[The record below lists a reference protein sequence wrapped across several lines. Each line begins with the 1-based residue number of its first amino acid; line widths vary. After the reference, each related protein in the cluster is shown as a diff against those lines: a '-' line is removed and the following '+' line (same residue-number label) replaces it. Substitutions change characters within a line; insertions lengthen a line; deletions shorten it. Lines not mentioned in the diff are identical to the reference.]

1 MPIVEPV
8 REDATKISMNDLT
21 QSPFPSDAQTSES
34 QRNLA
39 QGLLRFEQVA
49 AQGMESPPQTTVNY
63 RAEYRPAA
71 TALSQILSDTSK
83 RVASWGQRLLNTA
96 TDDFAT
102 TGNQLA
108 GDAFFY
114 TSVRQMNLISH
125 ALEERVIADRLQAE
139 VHAGFQRLSLMLPQL
154 GRYRA
159 LLERAD
165 HVCIYGLDDRKTDSP
180 LLALKHPRLIYLPI
194 EPAMQTGLER
204 FWFVAVISARLQT
217 ALVAQQ
223 AGGDLW
229 SRQQTQR
236 TYTGLWTFDPLL
248 VQQIVTILRTAAI
261 KLYYKQA

>member
-1 MPIVEPV
+1 
-8 REDATKISMNDLT
+8 MNDLT
-21 QSPFPSDAQTSES
+21 ESPFPDDAQISES

-49 AQGMESPPQTTVNY
+49 SQGMEALPQTPLNY

-71 TALSQILSDTSK
+71 TALNQLLSDASK
-83 RVASWGQRLLNTA
+83 RVASWGQRLLSNA
-96 TDDFAT
+96 ADDFAT

-114 TSVRQMNLISH
+114 TGVQQMNLISH

-139 VHAGFQRLSLMLPQL
+139 VHAGFQRFSLIVPQL
-154 GRYRA
+154 GRYRT

-165 HVCIYGLDDRKTDSP
+165 HVCVYGLDDRKPDSP
-180 LLALKHPRLIYLPI
+180 LLAMKHPRLIYLPI

-204 FWFVAVISARLQT
+204 FWFVVVISARLQT

-223 AGGDLW
+223 TGGDAW
-229 SRQQTQR
+229 ARKQAQR
-236 TYTGLWTFDPLL
+236 TYSGLWTFDPAL
-248 VQQIVTILRTAAI
+248 VQQIGTILRTAAI

>member
-1 MPIVEPV
+1 
-8 REDATKISMNDLT
+8 MNDLT
-21 QSPFPSDAQTSES
+21 HSPFPGDVETSES

-49 AQGMESPPQTTVNY
+49 AQGMEAPPQIPVHY

-71 TALSQILSDTSK
+71 TALSQLLFDASK
-83 RVASWGQRLLNTA
+83 RVAGWGQRLLSSA

-102 TGNQLA
+102 NGNQLA

-139 VHAGFQRLSLMLPQL
+139 VHAGFQRFSLLVPQL

-165 HVCIYGLDDRKTDSP
+165 HVCVYGLDDRKPDSP
-180 LLALKHPRLIYLPI
+180 LFALKHPRLIYLPI

-204 FWFVAVISARLQT
+204 FWFVVVISAHLQS

-223 AGGDLW
+223 IGGDVG
-229 SRQQTQR
+229 SRKQAQR
-236 TYTGLWTFDPLL
+236 TYSGLWTFDPAL
-248 VQQIVTILRTAAI
+248 VQQIGTILRTAAI
-261 KLYYKQA
+261 RLYYKQA